1 MIVYLNC
8 YVFGEGYTMKYF
20 DSTGGKLEDF
30 SIKSGKMP
38 EWEQRIFTS
47 TGAYL
52 FWGILENTGFG
63 CVRQIET
70 GRRDENGR
78 VCYHNIAFEGMEEEK
93 EKISAILA
101 YAKEHYSKFV
111 KDINQ
116 WICYENTAYLASSE
130 MFEDML
136 EKWSGG
142 FGNLGKVNPPFL
154 APEGSAEY
162 FLNNTKAPLN
172 LEEIGEIIPFEKI
185 KKENSCMKLF
195 FYCSAPSVGFVLKQI
210 NESTG
215 DVLKERKEAA
225 RAMDHEAFAVLT
237 RGGAS
242 MALFRTESGMCFVA
256 KNIRSEK
263 TDRYGRKKYASI
275 AFEAGEEC
283 REMLARFA
291 AWALLDFQ
299 KFSSELTDCLEVS
312 DGPQGYSVDV
322 RMLRELLGRFD
333 RKIYRIPSRKREI
346 WNGVANPQG
355 KEKFRFLVLDAS
367 LEYFNR
373 SAELE
378 VDERQISRQIS
389 NETFVKWNKEPMAL
403 AFTEE
408 LYQPLPEE
416 EREGENDMAVEKTNY
431 EVSGTETVD
440 TGVKKQSIGQ
450 GLPERAKKQN
460 GTGRDSTDRDL
471 DRIDLLDYWWFRIIL
486 LAGGSVV
493 VVALILWLRE
503 LLVTR

>member
-8 YVFGEGYTMKYF
+8 YVLGEGYFMKYF
-20 DSTGGKLEDF
+20 DSTGGRLEGF
-30 SIKSGKMP
+30 SIKSGRMP
-38 EWEQRIFTS
+38 KWEQRIFTS

-70 GRRDENGR
+70 GRKDENGR
-78 VCYHNIAFEGMEEEK
+78 ECYHNIAFEGDGEEK
-93 EKISAILA
+93 GKISAIMA

-111 KDINQ
+111 KDVNQ
-116 WICYENTAYLASSE
+116 WICYENTDYLAAPE
-130 MFEDML
+130 KFEDML
-136 EKWSGG
+136 EKWSSGSG
-142 FGNLGKVNPPFL
+142 QYKEAAPPFL
-154 APEGSAEY
+154 VPEGSVEY

-172 LEEIGEIIPFEKI
+172 MEDIGEIIPFEEI
-185 KKENSCMKLF
+185 KKEGSCMKLF

-210 NESTG
+210 DYSTG
-215 DVLKERKEAA
+215 DVLKEKKEAA
-225 RAMDHEAFAVLT
+225 RAMAPGAFAILT
-237 RGGAS
+237 RGGAG

-275 AFEAGEEC
+275 AFEAEEEC
-283 REMLARFA
+283 REILARFA

-333 RKIYRIPSRKREI
+333 RKIYRIPSRNRRI
-346 WNGVANPQG
+346 WNRVANPQG
-355 KEKFRFLVLDAS
+355 KKKFRFLVLDAS

-373 SAELE
+373 STELE
-378 VDERQISRQIS
+378 VDERQISMQIS

-416 EREGENDMAVEKTNY
+416 EREGENDAAVKKTNY

-460 GTGRDSTDRDL
+460 GTGRDSMDRDS

-486 LAGGSVV
+486 LAGGSAV